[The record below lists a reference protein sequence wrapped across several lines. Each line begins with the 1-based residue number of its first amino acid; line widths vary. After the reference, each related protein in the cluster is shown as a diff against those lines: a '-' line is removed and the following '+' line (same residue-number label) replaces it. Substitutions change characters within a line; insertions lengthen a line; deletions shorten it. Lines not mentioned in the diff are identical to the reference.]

1 MPMKRFDHVSFPEI
15 LNMDSFVLHKKAS
28 TPTGDVSLPIGL
40 VGGRTGQNG
49 FNQVLV
55 FPGFH
60 TCYISNY
67 CKVKW
72 DILYVLAAFFFKA
85 GR

>member
-28 TPTGDVSLPIGL
+28 TPTGDNSMPIGL
-40 VGGRTGQNG
+40 VGGRTGKNG

-55 FPGFH
+55 FL
-60 TCYISNY
+60 S
-67 CKVKW
+67 
-72 DILYVLAAFFFKA
+72 AKA
-85 GR
+85 IPIKQLELVEWKII